1 MRYVSIN
8 GQWRKMLM
16 VVKMRRSQHSIDMLE
31 YQITSEGVV
40 IGEPLRGYR
49 GLTSGIPQPWSAESA
64 QNEPDL
70 RAEHPPDTKNSA
82 RASRKDAKRGGRR
95 K

>member
-16 VVKMRRSQHSIDMLE
+16 VVKMRRGQHSIDMHE
-31 YQITSEGVV
+31 YQITSEGIV

-49 GLTSGIPQPWSAESA
+49 GLTSGIPGPWSSEQAGGVS
-64 QNEPDL
+64 PSL
-70 RAEHPPDTKNSA
+70 PPAASGPRPNPPKI
-82 RASRKDAKRGGRR
+82 RPRSRKPRR
-95 K
+95 